1 LDTIKGIGP
10 KAREALLNAL
20 KSVKKISEA
29 TLEQLTEA
37 VGPAKAAI
45 VYNHFHPQDVASE

>member
-10 KAREALLNAL
+10 KAREALLKGL

-29 TLEQLTEA
+29 DYDTLATLI
-37 VGPAKAAI
+37 GPAKAGI
-45 VYNHFHPQDVASE
+45 VYQHFHNTTNQ